1 MCQCVGVAIYLSEPL
16 QLSSIEPCHILNENN
31 WNFVVTGAEGRNL
44 SQSAG
49 W

>member
-1 MCQCVGVAIYLSEPL
+1 MCQCVGVAIYLSERL
-16 QLSSIEPCHILNENN
+16 QLSSIEPCDFFNENN